1 MKKLNS
7 KILIVAAAMLLVA
20 GCGKD
25 EKVEEVIRPVKVVVA
40 GGDQV
45 TEDIVF
51 SGITVPSKETILS
64 FKIAGP
70 VANINLTQGQKVKK
84 GEIVAEMDT
93 RDYKVNLEV
102 YKKKYDA
109 AKAASDNATF
119 QYNRAEK
126 MYKGGAMSKKNFDM
140 VTAQKKAAISMLKEA
155 EQGVANATNKL
166 KDTQLKAP
174 YDGYISKKFVDSGSV
189 VNAGTPI
196 AVITA
201 EKAPEINISVAG
213 KDIKL
218 LENISEAVFVPN
230 DTPDKT
236 YSLTLKEIGKN
247 PEFAKITYPAVF
259 EIKGG
264 DDIRVGSSGKVIVKS
279 NIDAKKEIFIPVT
292 ALFEDNG
299 SKVYIFE
306 NGTAVAKDVKIG
318 NLKNDGTIEI
328 LEGLKKDDKVI
339 SAGVNN
345 IVDGEKVKLLPEPSK
360 TNVGNI
366 M

>member
-1 MKKLNS
+1 MKKLNN
-7 KILIVAAAMLLVA
+7 KILVIISSLLLMASCNKSEEVQ
-20 GCGKD
+20 
-25 EKVEEVIRPVKVVVA
+25 EVIRPVKVVTA
-40 GGDQV
+40 GGDINSQNM
-45 TEDIVF
+45 TF

-64 FKIAGP
+64 FKVTGP
-70 VANINLTQGQKVKK
+70 IANINLTQGQKIKK
-84 GEIVAEMDT
+84 NEIVAEMDT
-93 RDYKVNLEV
+93 RDYKINLEV

-140 VTAQKKAAISMLKEA
+140 ITAQKKATLSMLKEA
-155 EQGVANATNKL
+155 EQGVAIAINKL

-201 EKAPEINISVAG
+201 EGAPEINISVAG
-213 KDIKL
+213 KDIKF
-218 LENISEAVFVPN
+218 LEKLKEAIFVPN
-230 DTPDKT
+230 DTPEKN
-236 YSLTLKEIGKN
+236 YKLKLKEIGKN

-259 EIKGG
+259 EIQ
-264 DDIRVGSSGKVIVKS
+264 DNVDIRVGSTGKVIVTFSEDTQKD
-279 NIDAKKEIFIPVT
+279 IYIPVT

-299 SKVYIFE
+299 NKVFVYE
-306 NGTAVAKDVKIG
+306 NGVAIAKNVKIG
-318 NLKNDGTIEI
+318 NLKSDGKIEI

-339 SAGVNN
+339 TAGVNN
-345 IVDGEKVKLLPEPSK
+345 IIDGEKVKLLPEPSK
-360 TNVGNI
+360 TNIGNL

>member
-20 GCGKD
+20 GCGKS
-25 EKVEEVIRPVKVVVA
+25 EKVEEVIRPVKVVIA
-40 GGDQV
+40 GGDQA

-70 VANINLTQGQKVKK
+70 IANINLTQGQKIKK

-174 YDGYISKKFVDSGSV
+174 YDGYISKKFVDAGSV

-201 EKAPEINISVAG
+201 EKAPEINISIAG

-218 LENISEAVFVPN
+218 LENISEAVFIPN

-279 NIDAKKEIFIPVT
+279 NIDDRKEIFIPAT

>member
-40 GGDQV
+40 GGDQA

-93 RDYKVNLEV
+93 RDYKINLEV
-102 YKKKYDA
+102 YKKKYEA

-140 VTAQKKAAISMLKEA
+140 VTAQKKAAFSMLKEA

-279 NIDAKKEIFIPVT
+279 NIDARKEIFIPVT

-299 SKVYIFE
+299 SKVYILSL
-306 NGTAVAKDVKIG
+306 IH
-318 NLKNDGTIEI
+318 I
-328 LEGLKKDDKVI
+328 
-339 SAGVNN
+339 
-345 IVDGEKVKLLPEPSK
+345 
-360 TNVGNI
+360 
-366 M
+366 